1 MKDMTKIISATYP
14 DIVLKVIPGHFVT
27 PNSHIN
33 YYMDMSTLKSRQ
45 NEASAVARAMSD
57 NYNVT
62 TIIDTIVCLDGC
74 EVIGAYLAQDLTN
87 AGVLS
92 MNAHKTIYIVTPEYN
107 SAGQIIFRENNAHM
121 IKGKN
126 VLVILDSATTGQSI
140 ANAAA
145 AINYYGGTVVGVS
158 AIFSAAVKIQD
169 LPIHTIFSTADVPDY
184 HSYPPTDCEMCK
196 AGTPVDAIANG
207 YGYSSL

>member
-1 MKDMTKIISATYP
+1 MKDMIKIISATYP

-33 YYMDMSTLKSRQ
+33 YYMDMSTLKLRQ

-74 EVIGAYLAQDLTN
+74 EVIGAYLAQNLTN

-107 SAGQIIFRENNAHM
+107 SAGQIIFRENNTHM